1 MRKPDWLRT
10 AVPSGAGFEATNDR
24 LRAYGINT
32 VCSSARCP
40 NLAECWGRGTTTF
53 MILGDTCTRH
63 CRFCAVAT
71 GNPQGAIDETEPQRV
86 ARAIGELKLCYVV
99 LTSVDRDDLLD
110 FGARAFASTVAA
122 IKAQE
127 PVAGPVSGQNPKPE
141 ARMTNQARSTKDAVA
156 DLGHSDLNRPSN
168 FGIRTCGQN
177 ATRTSLAPRPSPP
190 LVEVLTPDFGGRE
203 ELIRLVVE
211 AGPNVFGHNLETV
224 ERLSPNV
231 RDPRASYRRSL
242 EVLAAV
248 KRLVPGMTTK
258 SGLMVGLGETDDE
271 LRQALRDLRSV
282 GCDIVTVGQYLQPA
296 RRCLPVER
304 YMTPAEFVA
313 LEKEALALGF
323 KGALCGPLVRSSYHA
338 EEVAKCPS
346 SQEVK

>member
-10 AVPSGAGFEATNDR
+10 AVPSGAEFEATNER

-63 CRFCAVAT
+63 CRFCAVKT
-71 GNPQGAIDETEPQRV
+71 GNPEGAPDQTEPERV
-86 ARAIGELKLCYVV
+86 ARAVTELGLFYVV
-99 LTSVDRDDLLD
+99 LTSVDRDDLPDL
-110 FGARAFASTVAA
+110 GAGTFAETIRQ
-122 IKAQE
+122 IKSVDSGGRGSKGSGSE
-127 PVAGPVSGQNPKPE
+127 PEPQNPGTREPCSG
-141 ARMTNQARSTKDAVA
+141 RQTSFVNR
-156 DLGHSDLNRPSN
+156 HSP
-168 FGIRTCGQN
+168 I
-177 ATRTSLAPRPSPP
+177 P

-203 ELIRLVVE
+203 EPIRKVVN
-211 AGPNVFGHNLETV
+211 ARPDVFGHNIETV
-224 ERLSPNV
+224 ERLSPTV
-231 RDPRASYRRSL
+231 RDHHASYRRSL
-242 EVLAAV
+242 EVLAAA
-248 KRLVPGMTTK
+248 KRIAPKITTK

-304 YMTPAEFVA
+304 YVTPEEFVA
-313 LEKEALALGF
+313 LEKEALAMGF

-346 SQEVK
+346 GQAVK